1 MSLMNK
7 MNELSLD
14 GRLLQMF
21 VLVYKTTSV
30 TEAALQLDMTQ
41 SAVSHGLARLRKITG
56 DPLFVASGR
65 GIVST
70 PRAHILAKQAE
81 EILTQLEQFKTVERY
96 DPLIDDGDF
105 AIAAYDY
112 EVETVLRLVLPLLRQ
127 QAPNLT
133 LRVVQ
138 AHGQTELGQVLRE
151 NRADLVFTLAKN
163 KVASDLSQQILFDDC
178 FVCFYD
184 SNIRLAPN
192 SLDAYVS
199 APHAL
204 VKSDESP
211 PCEVEASLMALG
223 VSRQI
228 VLVAPSFGAVA
239 TLIQSS
245 DIVATLPSRL
255 KDTLFSTFS
264 FVEPPFE
271 TNPIQI
277 AQVWHNRNTA
287 SERHRWFRRL
297 ICDVVKATY
306 PVGISP

>member
-1 MSLMNK
+1 MNH

-21 VLVYKTTSV
+21 LLVYETTSV
-30 TEAALQLDMTQ
+30 TEAAFQLNVTQ
-41 SAVSHGLARLRKITG
+41 STVSHGLARLRKITG

-70 PRAHILAKQAE
+70 PRAHVLAKQAE
-81 EILTQLEQFKTVERY
+81 EILARLGKFTTVERY
-96 DPLIDDGDF
+96 DPLADEGSF

-133 LRVVQ
+133 FRVVQ

-184 SNIRLAPN
+184 ANSRLAPH
-192 SLDAYVS
+192 SLDAYIN

-204 VKSDESP
+204 VQSDESP
-211 PCEVEASLMALG
+211 PCEIEVSLRELG

-228 VLVAPSFGAVA
+228 VLAAPSFGAVA
-239 TLIQSS
+239 TLIQAS

-287 SERHRWFRRL
+287 SERHQWFRRL
-297 ICDVVKATY
+297 IRDVVKASY